1 MKCMIFFLIIQ
12 EHTIAKI
19 SIISLHILEPYNM
32 ELWQIQKAY
41 KISFVLPLLLHA
53 NNFHN
58 ACQIYLSFSYYT
70 KTLLQGNQGLLFL
83 IFQYAS

>member
-1 MKCMIFFLIIQ
+1 MKCMIFFLIQ

-32 ELWQIQKAY
+32 DSWQKAY
-41 KISFVLPLLLHA
+41 EISFVLPLLLHA

-58 ACQIYLSFSYYT
+58 ACQFYLSFSYYT
-70 KTLLQGNQGLLFL
+70 KTLLRGNQGFLFL